1 MFVCKEC
8 HTRDRKV
15 TKCDLAFES
24 HLVQVSGT
32 CSVCGKRYTR
42 LKWCYKYRKTGG
54 SKNMELISL
63 PNITKNSRVA

>member
-24 HLVQVSGT
+24 HLVQVSGQ
-32 CSVCGKRYTR
+32 CSICGKKVAR
-42 LKWCYKYRKTGG
+42 LKWCSTYRGPREN
-54 SKNMELISL
+54 KNDIKS
-63 PNITKNSRVA
+63 IK